1 MTLFVGLSVLGCIIV
16 ALLVLRGL
24 ETIENDMTGQFIIK
38 FYGMKILD
46 IKGKEK

>member
-1 MTLFVGLSVLGCIIV
+1 MFVGWSIIGCVLV